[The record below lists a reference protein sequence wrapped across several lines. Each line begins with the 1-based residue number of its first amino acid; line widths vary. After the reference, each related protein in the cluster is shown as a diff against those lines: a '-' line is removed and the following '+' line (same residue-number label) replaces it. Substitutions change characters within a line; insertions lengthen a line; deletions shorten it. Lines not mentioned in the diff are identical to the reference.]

1 MFFFSITRKNLF
13 TGSAHSTTDIKC
25 EMASVLF
32 NIGGL
37 HMNLGASD
45 DRQTEDGMKM
55 SCSHFQQAAW
65 AFQQLSEKP
74 QHKDTDLSSEVLTF
88 LSTVSL
94 AQAQECILKKSII
107 DGRKPETVAKVI
119 L

>member
-1 MFFFSITRKNLF
+1 MF
-13 TGSAHSTTDIKC
+13 TGSSYSTTDIKR

-37 HMNLGASD
+37 HMNLGASND
-45 DRQTEDGMKM
+45 CQTADGMKM

-65 AFQQLSEKP
+65 AFQKLSEKP
-74 QHKDTDLSSEVLTF
+74 QQRDTDLSSEILTF

-94 AQAQECILKKSII
+94 AQAQECILEKSIL
-107 DGRKPETVAKVI
+107 DGHKPETVAKVI
-119 L
+119 CIK

>member
-1 MFFFSITRKNLF
+1 MF
-13 TGSAHSTTDIKC
+13 TGWPHATTDIKF

-37 HMNLGASD
+37 HMNLGASND
-45 DRQTEDGMKM
+45 CQTADGMKM

-74 QHKDTDLSSEVLTF
+74 QHRDTDLCSEVLTF

-94 AQAQECILKKSII
+94 AQAQECILEKSII
-107 DGRKPETVAKVI
+107 DGRKPESVAKVI
-119 L
+119 CVK